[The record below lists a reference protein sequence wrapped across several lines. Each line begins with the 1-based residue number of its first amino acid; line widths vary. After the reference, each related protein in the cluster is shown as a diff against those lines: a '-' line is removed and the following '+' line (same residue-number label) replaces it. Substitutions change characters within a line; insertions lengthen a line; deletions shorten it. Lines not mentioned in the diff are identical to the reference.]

1 MVTMHSV
8 SSQRGA
14 QAGSSSEVPAARGFA
29 RGEPETCRGAGQE
42 QGRSHKPSE
51 GRVAGTVPDPRGH
64 SVRAVSAGAWVTL
77 RCMFV
82 LER

>member
-1 MVTMHSV
+1 MFPSCEAESLPQFFLASRVPMVTMHSV

-51 GRVAGTVPDPRGH
+51 GRVAGTVPDP
-64 SVRAVSAGAWVTL
+64 W
-77 RCMFV
+77 
-82 LER
+82 